1 MVLRLYFKTSNIH
14 KTKHSCLENPMD
26 GEKSQTDV
34 IHISQMTVS
43 KWSFF
48 WNYIYPEN
56 NVVSS
61 KSYWNSEVFQN
72 ETINLG
78 RSQLDLLWQYS
89 VKNISMSPLFLSVP
103 ELSLLA
109 EAKMQRAK
117 YRKDKN
123 LLPFFKK

>member
-14 KTKHSCLENPMD
+14 KTKYSCLENPMD